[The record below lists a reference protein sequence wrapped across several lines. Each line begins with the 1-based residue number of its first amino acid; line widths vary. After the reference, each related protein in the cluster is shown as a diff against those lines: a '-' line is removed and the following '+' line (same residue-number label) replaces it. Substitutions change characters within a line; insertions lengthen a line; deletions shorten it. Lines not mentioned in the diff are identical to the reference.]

1 MTQAPD
7 QFRTLLE
14 FISQHPLFSG
24 LTPPDVEQLCRDSQ
38 RITAAP
44 GTLVIRE
51 GEPGDSLFL
60 VLDGKLEV
68 SKREGD
74 QDVLLAVRGPGEV
87 VGEMSLLEQ
96 GPRSASAHAVQTT
109 EILEIGQESFRRVLE
124 KNPEAAAKVLRAMAS
139 RLRSTE
145 ASLMQREK
153 LASLGTLAAGLAHE
167 LNNPAAAIQRSSLT
181 LKDAFET
188 WRKATLELQ
197 ALPLGSDERGRLSEI
212 EAQMTGGSARQ
223 VSAVAASRAE
233 DALSDRLKQL
243 GLTEPWHLAPPLV
256 AYGWTVAQVDA
267 LADAFAAATL
277 RLIIQWLSAGL
288 AVQQLIEEIQLGSET
303 ISRIVRAVKSYA
315 YLDQAPVKTV
325 DITSGIED
333 TLMILQHKIKQGVTV
348 RRGFAADLPLVEA
361 YAGELNQ
368 VWTNLIDNAVQTMD
382 GKGVLELHVRRIGET
397 IEVRIA
403 DDGPGIP
410 KALQSR
416 VFDPF
421 FTTKLQGVG
430 TGLGLHIAR
439 NIVVNRHRGRIDVAS
454 RPGRTEFTILLPLT
468 LRRPPEKEPPIAS
481 PPRP

>member
-1 MTQAPD
+1 MTEHPN

-14 FISQHPLFSG
+14 FISRHPLFSG
-24 LTPPDVEQLCRDSQ
+24 LTPPDVELLCRASQ
-38 RITAAP
+38 RIKAAP
-44 GTLVIRE
+44 GTSVIRQ
-51 GEPGDSLFL
+51 GEPGASLFL
-60 VLDGKLEV
+60 VLTGKLEV

-74 QDVLLAVRGPGEV
+74 QDVLLAMRGPGEV

-96 GPRSASAHAVQTT
+96 GPRSASAHAVQET
-109 EILEIGQESFRRVLE
+109 ELLEIGQESFRRVLE

-167 LNNPAAAIQRSSLT
+167 LNNPAAAIQRSSLV
-181 LKDAFET
+181 LKEAFEI
-188 WRKATLELQ
+188 WRKTTLALQ
-197 ALPLGSDERGRLSEI
+197 ALSLGPDERARLTEI
-212 EAQMTGGSARQ
+212 EAQLTGGAAWQ
-223 VSAVAASRAE
+223 VSAIAASREE
-233 DALSDRLKQL
+233 DALTDVLEQM
-243 GLTEPWHLAPPLV
+243 GLPEPWHLAPPLA
-256 AYGWTVAQVDA
+256 AYGWTVARMRA
-267 LADAFAAATL
+267 LADAFPAATL
-277 RLIIQWLSAGL
+277 HLIIAWLSAGL
-288 AVQQLIEEIQLGSET
+288 AVQQLIEEILLGSEM

-348 RRGFAADLPLVEA
+348 QRDFAPDLPPVEA

-368 VWTNLIDNAVQTMD
+368 VWTNLIDNAVQAMD
-382 GKGVLELHVRRIGET
+382 GKGVLELHVRQIGEM

-410 KALQSR
+410 QSVQSR
-416 VFDPF
+416 IFDPF
-421 FTTKLQGVG
+421 FTTKPQGVG
-430 TGLGLHIAR
+430 TGLGLHIVR
-439 NIVVNRHRGRIDVAS
+439 NIVVNRHRGRIDVTS

-468 LRRPPEKEPPIAS
+468 LRRPPEEEPPIAS